1 MDPQCNYYVL
11 LLSQGSSEYHFLC
24 LQVQNIQI
32 YIILGYIVFFQFT
45 NILIFFVECE
55 KLIRHMLV
63 VEPERRLSISQILAH
78 SWMGGDGVT
87 EPEPGG

>member
-1 MDPQCNYYVL
+1 MSFPRAYVI
-11 LLSQGSSEYHFLC
+11 
-24 LQVQNIQI
+24 NI
-32 YIILGYIVFFQFT
+32 F
-45 NILIFFVECE
+45 IFIECE

-78 SWMGGDGVT
+78 SWMGGGGVT

>member
-1 MDPQCNYYVL
+1 MY
-11 LLSQGSSEYHFLC
+11 
-24 LQVQNIQI
+24 
-32 YIILGYIVFFQFT
+32 FFA
-45 NILIFFVECE
+45 ECE

-87 EPEPGG
+87 EPEPGGYINNDTYYIYRTIKNITLCYCLIVYS